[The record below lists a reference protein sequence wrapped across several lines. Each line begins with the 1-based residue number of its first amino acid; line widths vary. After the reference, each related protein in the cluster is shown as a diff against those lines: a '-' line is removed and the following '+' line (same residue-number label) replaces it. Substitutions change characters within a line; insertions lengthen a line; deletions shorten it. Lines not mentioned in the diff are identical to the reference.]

1 MNDEIKKLEETLN
14 KIIEQERHFN
24 VKLNR
29 QIEELSEQAVEI
41 KGLVESISKK
51 IENNS
56 KEG

>member
-1 MNDEIKKLEETLN
+1 MNDEIKKLESSLD
-14 KIIEQERHFN
+14 KIIEQDRHFN

-29 QIEELSEQAVEI
+29 QIEELSEQTVEM
-41 KGLVESISKK
+41 KGLVESLSKK

>member
-1 MNDEIKKLEETLN
+1 MNDEIKKLESSLD
-14 KIIEQERHFN
+14 KIIEQDRHFN

-29 QIEELSEQAVEI
+29 QIEELSEQAVEM
-41 KGLVESISKK
+41 KGLVESLSKK